1 MVNKNNFWLGK
12 KVLITGHTGFKGAW
26 LSLYLKKFGAE
37 LCGVSLPPSTTLSLF
52 DSVNLKS
59 QVKSEICDIRD
70 IKSLKKIFTD
80 FKPEIVFHLA
90 AQPLVGLSYEDPIET
105 YDINVMGTLYVL
117 EAIRHT
123 ESVKS
128 AVMITTDKC
137 YENKEWVWGYRE
149 KDELGGHDPYS
160 SSKAAA
166 EILIKSYRDS
176 YFKNKKREINIAS
189 VRAGN
194 VIGGGD
200 WAVDRLIPDIFK
212 NITQNKDFELRNPN
226 AVRPWQHVLDPLTGY
241 MLLARK
247 LYECQEDFTGAWNF
261 GPDYKETKNVGEIV
275 DYIQRKLNIN
285 ILVNLRKKNIY
296 KETTFLK
303 LDSAKSNL
311 RLKWKS
317 IWDID
322 KTLEKTVEWYL
333 LFNKNVNVLE
343 LTNKQIEEYIKD
355 CFSEKD

>member
-1 MVNKNNFWLGK
+1 MVIKNKFWLGK
-12 KVLITGHTGFKGAW
+12 RVLITGHTGFKGAW
-26 LSLYLKKFGAE
+26 LSLYLKKLGAE
-37 LCGVSLPPSTTLSLF
+37 LCGVSLPPPTTPSLF
-52 DSVNLKS
+52 ELVNLKD
-59 QVKSEICDIRD
+59 QVKSENCDIRD
-70 IKSLKKIFTD
+70 IKSLNKIFKD

-105 YDINVMGTLYVL
+105 YDVNVMGTLYVL

-128 AVMITTDKC
+128 AIMITTDKC

-176 YFKNKKREINIAS
+176 YFKNSKREINIAS

-212 NITQNKDFELRNPN
+212 TITQKKEFELRNPN

-241 MLLARK
+241 ILLAKK
-247 LYECQEDFTGAWNF
+247 LYESQEDFTGAWNF
-261 GPDYKETKNVGEIV
+261 GPDYKQTKTVGEIIDFV
-275 DYIQRKLNIN
+275 QRNLKNKFV
-285 ILVNLRKKNIY
+285 VNLKEQNTY

-303 LDSAKSNL
+303 LDSTKSNS
-311 RLKWKS
+311 RLNWKS
-317 IWDID
+317 IWDIN
-322 KTLEKTVEWYL
+322 KTLEKTVDWYL
-333 LFNKNVNVLE
+333 SFDKDINVLK
-343 LTNKQIEEYIKD
+343 LTNNQIDEYIKD
-355 CFSEKD
+355 SLSD

>member
-1 MVNKNNFWLGK
+1 MVISNEFWLGK

-26 LSLYLKKFGAE
+26 LSLYLKRLGAE
-37 LCGVSLPPSTTLSLF
+37 LCGVSLPPPTAPSLF
-52 DSVNLKS
+52 ELVNLKD
-59 QVKSEICDIRD
+59 QVKSEYCDIRD
-70 IKSLKKIFTD
+70 IKSLRRIFTE

-105 YDINVMGTLYVL
+105 YDVNVMGTLYVL

-176 YFKNKKREINIAS
+176 YFKTSKREINIAS

-212 NITQNKDFELRNPN
+212 TITQKKEFELRNPN

-241 MLLARK
+241 ILLAKK
-247 LYECQEDFTGAWNF
+247 LYEGQEDYTGAWNF
-261 GPDYKETKNVGEIV
+261 GPDYKQTKTVGEII
-275 DYIQRKLNIN
+275 DYVQSNLKNN
-285 ILVNLRKKNIY
+285 FAVNSKEQNTY

-303 LDSAKSNL
+303 LDSAKSNS
-311 RLKWKS
+311 RLNWKS
-317 IWDID
+317 IWDIN
-322 KTLEKTVEWYL
+322 KTLQKTVEWYL
-333 LFNKNVNVLE
+333 SFDKDFDVLE
-343 LTNKQIEEYIKD
+343 LTNSQIDEYIRD
-355 CFSEKD
+355 SLSD

>member
-1 MVNKNNFWLGK
+1 MKNKFWSGK

-26 LSLYLKKFGAE
+26 LSLYLKKLGAE
-37 LCGVSLPPSTTLSLF
+37 ICGVSLPPPSTPSLY
-52 DSVNLKS
+52 DLTNLKNE
-59 QVKSEICDIRD
+59 VKSVICDIRD
-70 IKSLKKIFTD
+70 VKELKKIFLD
-80 FKPEIVFHLA
+80 FKPEIVLHLA

-105 YDINVMGTLYVL
+105 YDVNVMGTLYVL

-128 AVMITTDKC
+128 AVMVTTDKC

-149 KDELGGHDPYS
+149 KDQLGGHDPYS

-176 YFKNKKREINIAS
+176 YFKNGKREINIAS

-212 NITQNKDFELRNPN
+212 TFIQKKEFELRNPN
-226 AVRPWQHVLDPLTGY
+226 AVRPWQHVLDPLSGY
-241 MLLARK
+241 ILLAEK
-247 LYECQEDFTGAWNF
+247 LYTSEEDYTGAWNF
-261 GPDYKETKNVGEIV
+261 GPDYKETKNVGEIIEYV
-275 DYIQRKLNIN
+275 QKHLKEKFV
-285 ILVNLRKKNIY
+285 VNTKKVETY

-303 LDSAKSNL
+303 LDSTKSNS
-311 RLKWKS
+311 RLNWNS
-317 IWDID
+317 IWGINQ
-322 KTLEKTVEWYL
+322 TLEKTVEWYL
-333 LFNKNVNVLE
+333 SYNEGTNILD
-343 LTNKQIEEYIKD
+343 LTNKQIEEYIKGLNM
-355 CFSEKD
+355 F